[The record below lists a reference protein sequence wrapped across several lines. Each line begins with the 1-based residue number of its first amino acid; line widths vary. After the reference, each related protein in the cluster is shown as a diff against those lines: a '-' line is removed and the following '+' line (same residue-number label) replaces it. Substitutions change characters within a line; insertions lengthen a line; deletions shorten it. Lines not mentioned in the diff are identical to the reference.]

1 MILLDLF
8 HSGEQGCRCRERAM
22 RKRIKQTETL
32 EERLQK
38 FADQSR
44 EAARA
49 MPPGKDR
56 TELLRKARQAETTAH
71 INEWVTS
78 PGLQPPKQP

>member
-1 MILLDLF
+1 M
-8 HSGEQGCRCRERAM
+8 
-22 RKRIKQTETL
+22 KRNRQKHTETL

-38 FADQSR
+38 FAQQSR
-44 EAARA
+44 EAARLLA
-49 MPPGKDR
+49 PGKDR

-71 INEWVTS
+71 LNEWVTS